1 MIMNSE
7 RDRQADKGETETG
20 WGVGR
25 CGLRARGPS
34 ATRER
39 RADDAGAAVLKTAV
53 LCGEPYGIGR
63 AESVKPV
70 KGQKGRCW
78 AWGNREATAHLA
90 VVELRRGA
98 VSMQRREPSR
108 SRLERVKLFAKSRVP

>member
-98 VSMQRREPSR
+98 VSMQRRAEPL
-108 SRLERVKLFAKSRVP
+108 RLERVKPFAKSRVP

>member
-1 MIMNSE
+1 M
-7 RDRQADKGETETG
+7 
-20 WGVGR
+20 
-25 CGLRARGPS
+25 RARGPS

-39 RADDAGAAVLKTAV
+39 RADDAGAAVLKTVV
-53 LCGEPYGIGR
+53 LCGEPYGR

-90 VVELRRGA
+90 VVEFGCVEGQSACSVESRA
-98 VSMQRREPSR
+98 VE
-108 SRLERVKLFAKSRVP
+108 A